1 MSHVPA
7 ADRTLDVLLAL
18 ARAAGPIGAGT
29 ISRETGIP
37 RSSLYHLLNA
47 MQDKGFVTRADSSAW
62 GLGVSAFEVG
72 SAYVRHE
79 PLERRARPILIDC
92 VGRVRS
98 VGDVVGHVG
107 ILRGSDTLY
116 LLKEASSHNIT
127 LVTDIGVRLPSN
139 LTASGRA
146 MLAHLSDAQVRALF
160 PNAGAFVDRT
170 GKGPQSLV
178 ALRELLR
185 NERRA
190 GYSLEEGFI
199 SNDYSSVASS
209 VFDHL
214 AQPVAAVGLT
224 FRSEKIDQ
232 VNRQI
237 LIKAVQDSANKLTTR
252 IGGRHP

>member
-7 ADRTLDVLLAL
+7 ADRTLDVLLVL

-37 RSSLYHLLNA
+37 RSSLYHLLAA
-47 MQDKGFVTRADSSAW
+47 MADKGFVSPAGASAW

-72 SAYVRHE
+72 SAYIRHE
-79 PLERRARPILIDC
+79 PLERRARPILIHC
-92 VGRVRS
+92 IGRVRS
-98 VGDVVGHVG
+98 VGAVVGHVG

-127 LVTDIGVRLPSN
+127 LVTDIGVRLPAN

-146 MLAHLSDAQVRALF
+146 MLSYLPEVQVRALF
-160 PNAGAFVDRT
+160 PNARDFVDRT
-170 GKGPQSLV
+170 GRGPQSLS
-178 ALRELLR
+178 ALHALLR
-185 NERRA
+185 TEKRQ
-190 GYSLEEGFI
+190 GYALEEGYI
-199 SNDYSSVASS
+199 SDGYSSVACP

-214 AQPVAAVGLT
+214 GQPVAAVGLT

-232 VNRQI
+232 ENRQI
-237 LIKAVQDSANKLTTR
+237 LIKSVQDSANKLTVG